1 MRIRNRGFTLIELL
15 SIIVILAVISVITV
29 PIVMNIVDESRK
41 GTAKISALGYRDAI
55 MKYYISGIT
64 DGNLTNTDLDGEYNV
79 LNGVLFDKV
88 DSNKNYPIPITGEVP
103 ESGNVDVTKGDLVSG
118 CLQVGKYAVVFTGG
132 NVSKVDKN
140 DCIHASRITA
150 RQLLYTPP
158 EGVETETNITNVQ
171 EALEDLAKKIN
182 GGN

>member
-1 MRIRNRGFTLIELL
+1 MILKIRNRGFTLIELL

-41 GTAKISALGYRDAI
+41 GTAKISALGYKDAI

-79 LNGVLFDKV
+79 LNGVL
-88 DSNKNYPIPITGEVP
+88 SNTNSDEQHAIPITGEAP
-103 ESGNVDVTKGDLVSG
+103 DSGNIDVSKGDLVSG
-118 CLQVGKYAVVFTGG
+118 CLQIKKYAVIFTGG
-132 NVSKVDKN
+132 NVSKVEKN
-140 DCIHASRITA
+140 DCIHASIITA

-158 EGVETETNITNVQ
+158 EGVDTEVTNVQ
-171 EALEDLAKKIN
+171 EALDDLANKLN

>member
-1 MRIRNRGFTLIELL
+1 MKKKNAFTLIELL

-55 MKYYISGIT
+55 MKYYVAGIT
-64 DGNLTNTDLDGEYNV
+64 DGTLTNTDLDGEYNV
-79 LNGVLFDKV
+79 LNGVLFNTSA
-88 DSNKNYPIPITGEVP
+88 SNNYPIPITGEAP
-103 ESGNVDVTKGDLVSG
+103 DSGNVEVNKGDLVSG
-118 CLQVGKYAVVFTGG
+118 CLQIKKYAVIFTGG
-132 NVSKVDKN
+132 NVSKVEKT
-140 DCIHASRITA
+140 DCMHASIITA

-158 EGVETETNITNVQ
+158 EGVDTEITNVH
-171 EALEDLAKKIN
+171 EALEDLANKLN